1 MVKKKL
7 DILLEDE
14 DFIAVDKPSGLLS
27 IADRAQNESL
37 KSLLDQVYGTM
48 YIVHRLDKD
57 TSGVILF
64 AKNKE
69 AHQYLCQQFE
79 NREVEKY
86 YVAVV
91 TGCPAEDEGLIDAPL
106 AEHPAQKGVM
116 QVHRNGKPSQTGYR
130 ILEKNNHFS
139 LVEFRLFTGRM
150 HQIRVHARHAGFP
163 VAVDELYGDGNPV
176 FLSKYKRNY
185 KLSRAEETERPIIN
199 RLALH
204 ASRVVFTNRRGKSV
218 TVTSQTPK
226 PFLALMKQ
234 LKK

>member
-1 MVKKKL
+1 MAKKRL

-37 KSLLDQVYGTM
+37 KSLLDQMYGTV

-64 AKNKE
+64 AKNKD

-79 NREVEKY
+79 TRLVEKY
-86 YVAVV
+86 YVAIVS
-91 TGCPAEDEGLIDAPL
+91 GSPAEEEGLIEAPI
-106 AEHPAQKGVM
+106 AVHPTLKGAM

-130 ILEKNNHFS
+130 ILEKNDYFS
-139 LVEFRLFTGRM
+139 LVEFQLFTGRM
-150 HQIRVHARHAGFP
+150 HQIRVHARHAGCP
-163 VAVDELYGDGNPV
+163 IVVDELYGDAAPI

-185 KLSRAEETERPIIN
+185 KLSRAEDAERPMID

-204 ASRVVFTNRRGKSV
+204 AARIVFTNRRGETV
-218 TVTSQTPK
+218 TVTSNTPK